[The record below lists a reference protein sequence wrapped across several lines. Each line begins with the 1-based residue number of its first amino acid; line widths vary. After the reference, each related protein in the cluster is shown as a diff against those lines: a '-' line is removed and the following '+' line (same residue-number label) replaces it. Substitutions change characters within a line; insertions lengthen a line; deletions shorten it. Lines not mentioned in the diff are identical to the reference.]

1 MSNRALKGYNT
12 LWGEKDVA
20 SFAFGIRSQAGKI
33 GALSNPEIMA
43 GNKQVSNKKSGK
55 TITIAL
61 PSKAQLSEGTRAL
74 HASNKKHGKVL
85 GTMNSVFNPFSGY
98 NLAKG
103 KYVNGQ
109 AINAVSQIFG
119 SGDYTTNYG
128 QVSQNA
134 CMIPSFKGADSTVIS
149 KREYIGDIVSG
160 VLSGAATAFTKQTYP
175 LNPGQSSLFPWL
187 SMIASNYE
195 QYDIQGMVFEFKST
209 SGDSTG
215 VNTSLGTIIMATQY
229 DPTKPS
235 FQSKLEMEDYFFSS
249 SCKPSSSML
258 HAIECKNT
266 LSPTS
271 GLLYTRT
278 GASTGADLRWSDFG
292 NFTVATQGMPNAGTV
307 LGELWVSYK
316 VKLFKPRLPIT
327 IGFGGQ
333 IASAHYNRSG
343 VASNTHGSAT
353 VRGEGPLTLSFTG
366 TNTIVFNAF
375 PQMNYLIVATIIA
388 DTSVSTFNIAGTS
401 GLSNYYVASS
411 PAATT
416 TGFYTGLFTCTALNP
431 GSVSV
436 ALTSVVVGAA
446 SLQLFVVQLDETVTF

>member
-1 MSNRALKGYNT
+1 M
-12 LWGEKDVA
+12 A

-43 GNKQVSNKKSGK
+43 GNKQVSNRKSKK
-55 TITIAL
+55 TVTMVM
-61 PSKAQLSEGTRAL
+61 PSKETTKEAVRLL
-74 HASNKKHGKVL
+74 KASNKKYGSIL
-85 GTMNSVFNPFSGY
+85 GTFNDVMNPFSAGNKHSQKY
-98 NLAKG
+98 INEQGFAIG
-103 KYVNGQ
+103 K
-109 AINAVSQIFG
+109 QIFG

-160 VLSGAATAFTKQTYP
+160 VLSGSATVFTKQTYP
-175 LNPGQSSLFPWL
+175 LNPGQSSIFPWL

-209 SGDSTG
+209 SGDATG
-215 VNTSLGTIIMATQY
+215 VNTSLGTVIMSTQY

-249 SCKPSSSML
+249 SCKPSSNML
-258 HAIECKNT
+258 HAIECKNS
-266 LSPTS
+266 LSPTA

-278 GASTGADLRWSDFG
+278 GTVTGADLRWSDFG

-327 IGFGGQ
+327 IGYGGQ
-333 IASAHYNRSG
+333 IASGHTRRTGVVSG
-343 VASNTHGSAT
+343 SWAGST
-353 VRGEGPLTLSFTG
+353 TTLNVGPLPISLTG
-366 TNTIVFNAF
+366 VNTITFPGI
-375 PQMNYLIVATIIA
+375 PQMNYMILVHVSAA
-388 DTSVSTFNIAGTS
+388 TSVNLFQFGASTN
-401 GLSNYYVASS
+401 LSLISYYANNDSNVSN
-411 PAATT
+411 TIVGYYT
-416 TGFYTGLFTCTALNP
+416 FTGLNP
-431 GSVSV
+431 GLASINCGTGSF
-436 ALTSVVVGAA
+436 VVGDAT
-446 SLQLFVVQLDETVTF
+446 SDVYITQLDETVTA